1 MTKFKKL
8 LLSSLVIFSLLI
20 MGGCT
25 DSIDSSTD
33 LELHFIDVGQG
44 DSTFIK
50 TPGGYTMLIDAGDN
64 SHGSDV
70 VNYIKGLGVKKID
83 VLIGT
88 HPDADHIGG
97 IDNVI
102 DSFEIGEFYMPK
114 KTHTTKTYADVL
126 NAAKNSNLKIKVAV
140 ADKII
145 PFDPDTKAVFLS
157 PENQTY
163 SDNNSYSAVIKL
175 TYDQN
180 SFLLTGDTEKENE
193 AKMINKYG
201 ISLQSDLIKLA
212 HHGSSTS
219 NTPDFLDAVN
229 PQVAV
234 TSCGYKNK
242 YSHPHKEILSYLEEN
257 DIVLYRTDEQGD
269 IIVYSD
275 GQKLSVNQEEAGSYE
290 YRKANKS

>member
-1 MTKFKKL
+1 MTKLKQL
-8 LLSSLVIFSLLI
+8 LLSSLIVLSLLI

-50 TPGGYTMLIDAGDN
+50 TPSGYTMLIDAGDN

-70 VNYIKGLGVKKID
+70 VSYIKGLGVKKID
-83 VLIGT
+83 VLVGT

-102 DSFEIGEFYMPK
+102 DSFEVGEFYMPK
-114 KTHTTKTYADVL
+114 KTHDTKTYEDVL
-126 NAAKNSNLKIKVAV
+126 KAAKNKGLKIKAAV

-145 PFDPDTKAVFLS
+145 AFDPATKAVFLS

-175 TYDQN
+175 TYGQN
-180 SFLLTGDTEKENE
+180 TFLLTGDTEKENE
-193 AKMINKYG
+193 AKMMDKYG

-219 NTPDFLDAVN
+219 NTPAFLDAVN
-229 PQVAV
+229 PQLAVA
-234 TSCGYKNK
+234 SCGYKNK
-242 YSHPHKEILSYLEEN
+242 YSHPHKEVLQYLEEN
-257 DIVLYRTDEQGD
+257 DIPIYRTDEQGN

-275 GQKLSVNQEEAGSYE
+275 GQKLSINQDEAGSYQ
-290 YRKANKS
+290 YRKGK

>member
-1 MTKFKKL
+1 MTKLKQL
-8 LLSSLVIFSLLI
+8 LLSSLIVLSLLI

-70 VNYIKGLGVKKID
+70 VNYIKDLGVKKID
-83 VLIGT
+83 ILVGT

-102 DSFEIGEFYMPK
+102 DSFEVGEFYMPK
-114 KTHTTKTYADVL
+114 KTHDTKTYEDVL
-126 NAAKNSNLKIKVAV
+126 KAAKNKGLKIKSAV

-145 PFDPDTKAVFLS
+145 AFDPSTKAVFLS

-175 TYDQN
+175 TYGQN

-193 AKMINKYG
+193 AKMMDKYG

-219 NTPDFLDAVN
+219 NTSEFLDAVN
-229 PQVAV
+229 PQLAVA
-234 TSCGYKNK
+234 SCGYKNK
-242 YSHPHKEILSYLEEN
+242 YSHPHKEVLQYLEDN
-257 DIVLYRTDEQGD
+257 DIPIYRTDEQGN

-275 GQKLSVNQEEAGSYE
+275 GQELSINQEEAGSYQ
-290 YRKANKS
+290 YRKGK